1 MSHTIYLALGS
12 NICRQVALTH
22 AMLQL
27 SKIMN
32 NISCSLV
39 YESVPLHAKGPN
51 FYNAVIKGTTDLE
64 LDDFL
69 SRTKEIECSL
79 GCMQW
84 IDNESKVQN
93 IRCLDID
100 ILLFDDIV
108 SDTPQLPREDVFKYD
123 FVVFPLV
130 ELEEELMIQNKLIKD
145 IAENFKNSNLTVC
158 KNVNLQEIILNKSK
172 N

>member
-27 SKIMN
+27 SKIMS
-32 NISCSLV
+32 NISCSMV
-39 YESVPLHAKGPN
+39 YESVPLHTKGPN
-51 FYNAVIKGTTDLE
+51 FYNAVMKGTTDLE

-69 SRTKEIECSL
+69 SRTKDIEAVL
-79 GCMQW
+79 GRMRW
-84 IDNESKVQN
+84 IDNESNVQN

-108 SDTPQLPREDVFKYD
+108 SEIPQLPREDVFKYD
-123 FVVFPLV
+123 FVVIPLL
-130 ELEEELMIQNKLIKD
+130 ELDAELTIQNKHIKD
-145 IAENFKNSNLTVC
+145 IAEDFKNSNLIICNNVKLQDII
-158 KNVNLQEIILNKSK
+158 KNNK